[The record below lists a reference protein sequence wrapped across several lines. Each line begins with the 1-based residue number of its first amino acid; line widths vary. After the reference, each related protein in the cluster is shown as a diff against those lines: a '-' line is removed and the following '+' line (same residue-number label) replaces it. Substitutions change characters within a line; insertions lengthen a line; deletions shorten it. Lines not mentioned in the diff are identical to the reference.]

1 MRKLLIILFC
11 LIIQPFN
18 TNIEKSFAKS
28 ETATYAKAL
37 SFCTLYKT
45 SSLDNDL
52 ANIYFVIP
60 ESYFVVVLE
69 NISDTSVKVQYDKY
83 IGYVN
88 PSTINI
94 VTFIPK
100 TKTLNNVSFDIKD
113 TSGTQIWNIPSS
125 EGKVLTTISASTKNI
140 NYIASVFGEIPSG
153 GESNLWFYISYTPM
167 QNSTN
172 FYEGYVYSEN
182 ITNLSEI
189 VQNTETDNVNII
201 GSEIV
206 KSYNASSLLKTILIA
221 LISIPLII
229 FLSLILHKI
238 IRFIVKN
245 TNKTKNLKNETI
257 DEFPLNYPQ
266 FDDSNQKFNNGFNQ
280 NLKHNIDYLSHSSL
294 KKVSK
299 HKRLS
304 QRVCSSSEEY
314 DSDDDLL

>member
-18 TNIEKSFAKS
+18 INVKKTFAKS

-52 ANIYFVIP
+52 SNIYFIIP
-60 ESYFVVVLE
+60 ESYFVVVLD
-69 NISDTSVKVQYDKY
+69 NASNTSVKVQYDKY
-83 IGYVN
+83 IGYVS
-88 PSTINI
+88 PSTINV

-100 TKTLNNVSFDIKD
+100 TKTLNNISFDIKD

-125 EGKVLTTISASTKNI
+125 NGKVLTTISASTKNI
-140 NYIASVFGEIPSG
+140 NYIAAVFGEIPSG
-153 GESNLWFYISYTPM
+153 GESNLWFYISYTPE

-182 ITNLSEI
+182 ITNLTEI
-189 VQNTETDNVNII
+189 VQNTETDTVNIV
-201 GSEIV
+201 GTESV
-206 KSYNASSLLKTILIA
+206 KSYKVSSLLKTIIIA

-229 FLSLILHKI
+229 FLSLILYKMVKI
-238 IRFIVKN
+238 IIKN
-245 TNKTKNLKNETI
+245 TNKDKNSKNNKV
-257 DEFPLNYPQ
+257 DDFSLNYPE
-266 FDDSNQKFNNGFNQ
+266 FDNKNQNVASGFNQ
-280 NLKHNIDYLSHSSL
+280 KLKHNIDYLSRSSL
-294 KKVSK
+294 KKISRN
-299 HKRLS
+299 KRLN
-304 QRVCSSSEEY
+304 QRTCSNFTDY